1 MLSVGQ
7 QPTTTHVFLN
17 WESKNKSLFFF
28 LGGAEQLKNEP
39 TQMIV
44 LEWLFLTI
52 VPCDAA
58 EPWQLGFQDAATPMM
73 QGIMDLHHDIFFFLI
88 LILVFVSRILVR
100 ALWHFHYKKNPI
112 PQRIVHGTTIEIL
125 RTIFPSIILM
135 FIAIPSFALLYS
147 MDEVVVDPAIT
158 IKAIGHQ
165 WYRTYEYSDYN
176 SSDEQSLTFDSYTIP
191 EDDLEL
197 GQSRLLE
204 VDNRVVL
211 PAKTHLRIIVTPADV
226 PHSWAVPSS
235 GVKCDAVPGRLN
247 QISISV
253 QREGVYYGQ
262 CSEIC
267 GTNHAFTPIVV
278 EAVPRKDYG
287 SRVVPDRSP
296 MAASPMEPRL
306 SPWDLISGANRE
318 PSPFCGSQMEVAGP
332 SNPLGGS
339 APPLPIES
347 GTVPPANA
355 VTFSEA
361 GPSQVAPPDP
371 SFLIPPEEVSQD
383 ALWGALES
391 TARSLMQSRA
401 YRATDRALE
410 RFYYEQNE
418 LATLLAGMLPQR
430 GIVANAED
438 VRRAVSALTDDIYE
452 NHEGRPKRM
461 RALKNSLINRPEGK
475 AWRNFIQH
483 LRELG
488 VSVNADDGPR

>member
-1 MLSVGQ
+1 M
-7 QPTTTHVFLN
+7 
-17 WESKNKSLFFF
+17 K
-28 LGGAEQLKNEP
+28 
-39 TQMIV
+39 

-52 VPCDAA
+52 APCDAA

-73 QGIMDLHHDIFFFLI
+73 QGIIDLHHDIFFFLI

-100 ALWHFHYKKNPI
+100 ALWHFHYQKNPI

-125 RTIFPSIILM
+125 RTIFPSIIPM

-147 MDEVVVDPAIT
+147 MDEVVVDPAMT

-204 VDNRVVL
+204 VDNRVVV

-226 PHSWAVPSS
+226 PHSWAVPSL

-278 EAVPRKDYG
+278 EAVPSKDYG
-287 SRVVPDRSP
+287 SRVSNQLIPQTGEAFRPLSFPIPAPLEKNILQPAVLEPPRTEGP
-296 MAASPMEPRL
+296 FTRGGATPQPQQTPLVEGAAKVTTNEAAAGCAGACSEG
-306 SPWDLISGANRE
+306 LIKGAAHCPNCFWE
-318 PSPFCGSQMEVAGP
+318 CVGGSCSPFC
-332 SNPLGGS
+332 
-339 APPLPIES
+339 
-347 GTVPPANA
+347 
-355 VTFSEA
+355 
-361 GPSQVAPPDP
+361 
-371 SFLIPPEEVSQD
+371 
-383 ALWGALES
+383 
-391 TARSLMQSRA
+391 
-401 YRATDRALE
+401 
-410 RFYYEQNE
+410 
-418 LATLLAGMLPQR
+418 
-430 GIVANAED
+430 
-438 VRRAVSALTDDIYE
+438 
-452 NHEGRPKRM
+452 
-461 RALKNSLINRPEGK
+461 
-475 AWRNFIQH
+475 
-483 LRELG
+483 
-488 VSVNADDGPR
+488 